1 MCAGAGRGRRC
12 RQSKDTWIH
21 HNRFFSRR
29 EKYCSPLKD
38 VHHAVAED
46 TGYPVHLVGG
56 IVGEDEAAGLVV
68 ADAALV
74 LHLDVV
80 RVDLRPGQHVE
91 RAVVG
96 PSEEDASSA
105 VMSVKRY
112 STLVSLTCILFKLSL
127 MIQILD

>member
-1 MCAGAGRGRRC
+1 MKLQVYRNARGCVLARGEEEGAVNQR
-12 RQSKDTWIH
+12 I
-21 HNRFFSRR
+21 
-29 EKYCSPLKD
+29 PLKD

-80 RVDLRPGQHVE
+80 RVDLGPGQHIE
-91 RAVVG
+91 GAVVRA
-96 PSEEDASSA
+96 SEEDASPT
-105 VMSVKRY
+105 VMSRAFHDV
-112 STLVSLTCILFKLSL
+112 
-127 MIQILD
+127 